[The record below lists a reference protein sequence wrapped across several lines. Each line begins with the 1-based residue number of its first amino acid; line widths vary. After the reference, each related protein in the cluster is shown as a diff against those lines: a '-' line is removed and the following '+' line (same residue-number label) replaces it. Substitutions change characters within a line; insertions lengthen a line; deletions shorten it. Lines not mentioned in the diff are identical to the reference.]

1 MKSLIRWAALL
12 LLAGSLSMAL
22 AESAA
27 AHADVVSTT
36 PASNARVD
44 SAPSEAVVEF
54 DSRLMSMGA
63 AMVVRD
69 DNARTISQGLPVIDG
84 RRISIALDGDAGP
97 GRYTVAFRAVSEDG
111 HTITSSYTYVV
122 NGAVPTAVP
131 SGQPGIPTATGAGVT
146 PAGVT
151 PATSAGGVSPIV
163 WIVALLLIVVVAGL
177 VLLVRYRSG
186 GRHRNS
192 PEGDLGSRLMEDPE

>member
-1 MKSLIRWAALL
+1 MKSLIRWVALL

-36 PASNARVD
+36 PASTARVD

-111 HTITSSYTYVV
+111 HTITSSYAYVV
-122 NGAVPTAVP
+122 NGAVPPAVP
-131 SGQPGIPTATGAGVT
+131 SGQPGIPPATG
-146 PAGVT
+146 AGVT

-163 WIVALLLIVVVAGL
+163 WIVALLLMVFVSGL

>member
-1 MKSLIRWAALL
+1 MKSLIRWVALL
-12 LLAGSLSMAL
+12 LLGGSLWMAL

-27 AHADVVSTT
+27 AHADVASTT

-84 RRISIALDGDAGP
+84 RRISIALDGNAGP

-146 PAGVT
+146 PA
-151 PATSAGGVSPIV
+151 TSAGGVSPIV
-163 WIVALLLIVVVAGL
+163 WIVALLLMVFVSGL

>member
-1 MKSLIRWAALL
+1 MKSLIRWVALL

-84 RRISIALDGDAGP
+84 RRISIALDGDAGS

-146 PAGVT
+146 PA
-151 PATSAGGVSPIV
+151 TSAGGVSPIV
-163 WIVALLLIVVVAGL
+163 WIVALLLMVFVSGL